1 MSSNEVNIKKKPKQT
16 AIILG
21 DDLYERAQKEA
32 DERNMSMSALGRIA
46 YEQLLENGKNEPIV
60 MLQIV
65 DMLEKVKKLH
75 SIIPEKDYKSLQK
88 NLSNIMKIKG
98 GQI

>member
-1 MSSNEVNIKKKPKQT
+1 MSTNEFNVKKKPKQT

-21 DDLYERAQKEA
+21 DDLYERAQREA
-32 DERNMSMSALGRIA
+32 DERNVSMSALGRMA
-46 YEQLLENGKNEPIV
+46 YEQFLDDGKNEPIV

-65 DMLEKVKKLH
+65 DLLEKVKKLH
-75 SIIPEKDYKSLQK
+75 GIITEKDYMSLQK
-88 NLSNIMKIKG
+88 NLGNIMKIKG

>member
-1 MSSNEVNIKKKPKQT
+1 
-16 AIILG
+16 
-21 DDLYERAQKEA
+21 
-32 DERNMSMSALGRIA
+32 
-46 YEQLLENGKNEPIV
+46 
-60 MLQIV
+60 
-65 DMLEKVKKLH
+65 MLEKVKKLH

>member
-1 MSSNEVNIKKKPKQT
+1 M
-16 AIILG
+16 
-21 DDLYERAQKEA
+21 YEKAQREA
-32 DERNMSMSALGRIA
+32 DERNVSMSALGRMA
-46 YEQLLENGKNEPIV
+46 YEQFLDDGKNEPIV

-65 DMLEKVKKLH
+65 DLLEKVKKLH
-75 SIIPEKDYKSLQK
+75 GIITEKDYMSLQK

>member
-1 MSSNEVNIKKKPKQT
+1 MSTNEFNVKKKPKQT

-21 DDLYERAQKEA
+21 DDLYERAQREA
-32 DERNMSMSALGRIA
+32 DERNVSMSALGRMA
-46 YEQLLENGKNEPIV
+46 YEQFLDDGKNEPIV

-65 DMLEKVKKLH
+65 DLLEKVKKLH
-75 SIIPEKDYKSLQK
+75 GIITEKDYMSLQK

>member
-1 MSSNEVNIKKKPKQT
+1 MSTNEFNVKKKPKQT

-21 DDLYERAQKEA
+21 DDLYEKAQREA
-32 DERNMSMSALGRIA
+32 DERNVSMSALGRMA
-46 YEQLLENGKNEPIV
+46 YEQFLDDGKNEPIV

-65 DMLEKVKKLH
+65 DLLEKVKKLH
-75 SIIPEKDYKSLQK
+75 DIIPEKDYMSLQK
-88 NLSNIMKIKG
+88 NLGNIMKIKG

>member
-1 MSSNEVNIKKKPKQT
+1 MSTNEFNVKKKPKQT

-21 DDLYERAQKEA
+21 DDLYEKAQREA
-32 DERNMSMSALGRIA
+32 DERNVSMSALGRMA
-46 YEQLLENGKNEPIV
+46 YEQFLDDGKNEPIV

-65 DMLEKVKKLH
+65 DLLEKVKKLH
-75 SIIPEKDYKSLQK
+75 GIITEKDYMSLQK
-88 NLSNIMKIKG
+88 NLGNIMKIKG